1 MFVGHYAAAFALKG
15 KEKSL
20 SLGALFLAV
29 QFVDILFFPFV
40 LAGIEHLKFEE
51 HYTAVNNF
59 NMYFYPFTH
68 GFAGTL
74 FWSVL
79 WYFLYYYGFA
89 KAKKNRWKIALFMAL
104 AVLSH
109 WFADVI
115 VHTPDLPI
123 IYGEPKLGFG
133 LWYSKSATFAVEAIL
148 LFLGLYYY
156 LKKTKPINN
165 RGKYLAVIFV
175 FFLIFVNY
183 LNMYVLPENN
193 NIVSLT
199 ISALF
204 FYFLFAWIASY
215 VDKFRM

>member
-79 WYFLYYYGFA
+79 WCFLYYYGFA
-89 KAKKNRWKIALFMAL
+89 KAKKNRKKIAIFMAL

-109 WFADVI
+109 WFADLI

-123 IYGEPKLGFG
+123 VYGEPKLGFG
-133 LWYSKSATFAVEAIL
+133 LWHYKFATFAIEAIL

-156 LKKTKPINN
+156 LKNTKPIKKA
-165 RGKYLAVIFV
+165 GKYLAIVFV
-175 FFLIFVNY
+175 LFLIFINY
-183 LNMYVLPENN
+183 LNLYVLPENKDM
-193 NIVSLT
+193 VSLT
-199 ISALF
+199 ISALLS
-204 FYFLFAWIASY
+204 YFLFALIAKY
-215 VDKFRM
+215 VDKFRV